1 MYITASHLV
10 SLYSGKSFTAFVK
23 ERIFDPLH
31 MSTTT
36 YRWDEAEKS
45 QLFSQAWSG
54 AEHRRIPYWFA
65 GEKVSEF
72 IAGAGGVISSATD
85 MVCLMIWRTAQ
96 NADTSQTDKMACDA
110 STWWRQSLH
119 ESHSRAPLCLRRDD
133 QRSFDRAGS
142 ACATA
147 DIYRWL
153 RHGMD
158 AYVASWPRCKSMM
171 WVFLRVVLIV
181 CAGNQPRWRTSGIPI
196 GRHLPS

>member
-1 MYITASHLV
+1 MTSATYSWREAEAKGLMSQ
-10 SLYSGKSFTAFVK
+10 SWSSSGK
-23 ERIFDPLH
+23 
-31 MSTTT
+31 
-36 YRWDEAEKS
+36 
-45 QLFSQAWSG
+45 
-54 AEHRRIPYWFA
+54 RIPYWF
-65 GEKVSEF
+65 SEDTAANL
-72 IAGAGGVISSATD
+72 IAGAGGIIASSVD
-85 MVCLMIWRTAQ
+85 MVCCLFVGCPPRLTV
-96 NADTSQTDKMACDA
+96 TVVDKMACDA

-147 DIYRWL
+147 DIYRCL

-181 CAGNQPRWRTSGIPI
+181 CVGNQPQWRTSGIPI